1 MLKKTKVITYNL
13 ADRDR
18 KHNGVDRSDLD
29 IQSAINQI
37 NSPKVQELVKSNDLY
52 GYYGHEIRAR
62 FGMNPPDSW
71 VNNNGETIRIEPAI
85 RTISLSADNDGN
97 VSAQH
102 EFLGTDSGRYAEGLY
117 SNNAGGF
124 SSAIMRKKGA
134 NGLFQAISFD
144 GFDYVRQPNYNTN
157 RGNAM
162 FDGLFIECEDG
173 EFAFDSLDGISP
185 QQAMIK
191 AALEAAILHQY
202 DNINGA
208 IQADALIQ
216 HYQREA
222 QAQQEAFISRQQSL
236 ENLRERRN
244 DRAAE
249 VFDSLICPSTDFA
262 TIQAQYDSFAFNT
275 TSDQDLKTAASA
287 KAEKERQKEQ
297 LARRDRRS
305 AFKRGY

>member
-29 IQSAINQI
+29 IRSAISHI

-85 RTISLSADNDGN
+85 RTISLSADSDGN

-124 SSAIMRKKGA
+124 SSAIMRRKAA
-134 NGLFQAISFD
+134 NGLYEVTSFD

-162 FDGLFIECEDG
+162 FDGLFIESEEG
-173 EFAFDSLDGISP
+173 EFAFDSLEGISP

-191 AALEAAILHQY
+191 SALETAILHQY

-208 IQADALIQ
+208 AQANVLIS
-216 HYQREA
+216 HYQDEA
-222 QAQQEAFISRQQSL
+222 MNQQEAYITRQKNL
-236 ENLRERRN
+236 ERLRERRSN
-244 DRAAE
+244 REAE
-249 VFDSLICPSTDFA
+249 VFDGLICPSTDFSI
-262 TIQAQYDSFAFNT
+262 IQAQFDSFAFAD
-275 TSDQDLKTAASA
+275 TSDEDLKSAAKVKSD
-287 KAEKERQKEQ
+287 KQRQQES
-297 LARRDRRS
+297 LARRDRVS
-305 AFKRGY
+305 FFKRR